1 MRSAGAFSEDTD
13 AHMAVD
19 RVSQVDVGEAGD
31 PCTSPSR
38 TGGAV
43 VPPEEG
49 ATAAA
54 RLQSAFRARSRPQ
67 GAAEA
72 STHRRRRDGEAAA
85 LELAL
90 ADGRT
95 AHVPA
100 VLAEKLR
107 PYQREGVQFLAKGV
121 AGQLLPGVPGVRGC
135 MLLDEPGLGKTLQ
148 VIALVLALVQ
158 AGALARVLVVCPASA
173 VGVWKEQVR
182 RFVPREA
189 EMHWLF
195 LGDGHREDSERA
207 IRRLL
212 TTTLPEHLVVVLGFE
227 QLLREQD
234 QFRALPGEKPVLP
247 RQTSSAPCPR

>member
-1 MRSAGAFSEDTD
+1 MGSAGAFSEDTD

-19 RVSQVDVGEAGD
+19 RVSLVDVGEAGD

-100 VLAEKLR
+100 ALAEKLR

-121 AGQLLPGVPGVRGC
+121 AGQLLSGVPGVRGC
-135 MLLDEPGLGKTLQ
+135 LLLDEPGLGKTLQ
-148 VIALVLALVQ
+148 VITLLQ

-182 RFVPREA
+182 RFVPRDV
-189 EMHWLF
+189 EMHWLY
-195 LGDGHREDSERA
+195 LGDSGHREDSKRA

-212 TTTLPEHLVVVLGFE
+212 ATTLPEHLVVVLGFE

>member
-19 RVSQVDVGEAGD
+19 RVSLVDVGEAGD

-135 MLLDEPGLGKTLQ
+135 LLLDEPGLGKTLQ
-148 VIALVLALVQ
+148 VITLLQ

-182 RFVPREA
+182 RFVPRDA
-189 EMHWLF
+189 EMHWLY
-195 LGDGHREDSERA
+195 LGDSGHREDSKRA

-212 TTTLPEHLVVVLGFE
+212 ATTLPEHLVVVLGFE

-234 QFRALPGEKPVLP
+234 QFRALPREKPALP
-247 RQTSSAPCPR
+247 RQTSSATCPR